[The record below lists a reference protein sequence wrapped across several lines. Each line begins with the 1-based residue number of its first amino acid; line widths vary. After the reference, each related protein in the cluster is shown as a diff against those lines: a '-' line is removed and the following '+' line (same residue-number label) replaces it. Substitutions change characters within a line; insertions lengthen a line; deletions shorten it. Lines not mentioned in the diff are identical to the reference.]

1 MESPTVAQGSH
12 FVDVYG
18 RNRALPGP
26 TVTLDIQSLP
36 KTASSSGTRRQVMPS
51 TEVPTIASART
62 ATKPDPPAVTPVIER

>member
-51 TEVPTIASART
+51 TEVPTIA
-62 ATKPDPPAVTPVIER
+62 AVTPVIEP